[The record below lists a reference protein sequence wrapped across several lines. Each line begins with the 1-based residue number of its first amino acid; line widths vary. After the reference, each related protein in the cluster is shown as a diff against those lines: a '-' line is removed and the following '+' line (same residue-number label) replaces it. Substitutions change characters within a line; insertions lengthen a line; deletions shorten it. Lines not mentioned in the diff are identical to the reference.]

1 MRILVLSFYYEPDL
15 CAGSFRNTPVVRK
28 LAELLGQNGQVD
40 VLTTLP
46 NRYHSYS
53 AEAPEYEETGNI
65 RIWRVLLP
73 VHKSG
78 MIDQSRAFISYVK
91 AVWKHTRGQSY
102 DLIYASSSRLM
113 TATLGAVLSRIR
125 GAPLYLD
132 IRDIFTDSMEDLL
145 RGSSLRFLLPL
156 FRRVECFT
164 IRQASIVNLVSPGF
178 KDHYSII
185 DKTKDYRVFT
195 NGIDEEFI
203 GFDFS
208 GQVEKIGPKE
218 ILYAGNIGEGQG
230 LHRIIP
236 QVAEKLTKNWQFR
249 IIGDGGMK
257 PALER
262 ALDGVN
268 NVLMEPPMER
278 AKLLE
283 CYRNADVLFLHL
295 NDYAAFLKV
304 LPSKLYEY
312 GATGKP
318 IMAGVAGHS
327 AEFVNTNIE
336 NAAVFQ
342 PCDEVGF
349 INALNTLALEHTPRD
364 AFVER
369 YKRTHIVEQLAKDI
383 IEFGQTR
390 LGKEEE

>member
-15 CAGSFRNTPVVRK
+15 CAGSFRNTPIVRK

-40 VLTTLP
+40 VITTLP

-53 AEAPEYEETGNI
+53 AEAAEYEEIENI

-73 VHKSG
+73 IHKSG
-78 MIDQSRAFISYVK
+78 MIDQSRAFMSYVK
-91 AVWKHTRGQSY
+91 AVWQHTRGQSY

-125 GAPLYLD
+125 GARLYLD
-132 IRDIFTDSMEDLL
+132 IRDIFTDSMGDLL
-145 RGSSLRFLLPL
+145 RGSSLRFLLPI

-164 IRQASIVNLVSPGF
+164 IRQASKVNLVSPGF
-178 KDHYSII
+178 KEHYSII
-185 DKTKDYRVFT
+185 DKTKDFRIFT

-203 GFDFS
+203 EFDFS
-208 GQVEKIGPKE
+208 SQVKKIGSRE

-236 QVAEKLTKNWQFR
+236 EVAEKLGENWQFR

-257 PALER
+257 SALER
-262 ALDGVN
+262 ALDGAN

-278 AKLLE
+278 AKLME
-283 CYRNADVLFLHL
+283 RYRNADVLFLHL
-295 NDYAAFLKV
+295 NDYPAFLKV
-304 LPSKLYEY
+304 LPSKLFEY

-318 IMAGVAGHS
+318 IMAGVAGHA
-327 AEFVNTNIE
+327 AEFVKNNIE
-336 NAAVFQ
+336 NTAVFQ
-342 PCDEVGF
+342 PCDDVGF
-349 INALNTLALEHTPRD
+349 LNALYTLPLEHTPRD
-364 AFVER
+364 DFVAR

-383 IEFGQTR
+383 LEFG
-390 LGKEEE
+390 